1 MAIINCLGVR
11 AGSTVQSILMLM
23 TIAAIVALVIAGVA
37 FAPADPSGITLR
49 PVLDRPA
56 SFNLLEAMGAALIPV
71 FFAYGGWQTTNF
83 IAAELR
89 DPRRNLPR
97 ALIYGVIGVILLY
110 LGVNFVCVRVLGPVG
125 LAADTTP
132 ATAVVSRAFGNAGTR
147 LLAIAITISTL
158 GFLSQSVLTAPRV
171 YFAMARDGLFFRSV
185 AWLDARHHVPV
196 VAILLQ
202 AVCAIVITLTGK
214 YEQILNY
221 VVSMDFLF
229 FGLTATCIFIFRRRD
244 TRGPTPTKPETGAPS
259 FRMPGHPFTTIIFI
273 AMSWLVAA
281 NTIEK
286 YPGNTLIGMAILVA
300 GVPVYFFWNRRRKK
314 IQQV

>member
-1 MAIINCLGVR
+1 
-11 AGSTVQSILMLM
+11 MLM
-23 TIAAIVALVIAGVA
+23 TIAAIAALVIAGVA

-110 LGVNFVCVRVLGPVG
+110 LGVNFVCVRVLGPAG
-125 LAADTTP
+125 LAANTTP
-132 ATAVVSRAFGNAGTR
+132 ATEVVSRAFGNAGTR

-244 TRGPTPTKPETGAPS
+244 ARDPARANPETGAPEFPNARPS
-259 FRMPGHPFTTIIFI
+259 VH
-273 AMSWLVAA
+273 
-281 NTIEK
+281 
-286 YPGNTLIGMAILVA
+286 YH
-300 GVPVYFFWNRRRKK
+300 YFYRHVLARRRKHH
-314 IQQV
+314 

>member
-1 MAIINCLGVR
+1 M
-11 AGSTVQSILMLM
+11 
-23 TIAAIVALVIAGVA
+23 
-37 FAPADPSGITLR
+37 
-49 PVLDRPA
+49 
-56 SFNLLEAMGAALIPV
+56 
-71 FFAYGGWQTTNF
+71 
-83 IAAELR
+83 
-89 DPRRNLPR
+89 
-97 ALIYGVIGVILLY
+97 
-110 LGVNFVCVRVLGPVG
+110 
-125 LAADTTP
+125 
-132 ATAVVSRAFGNAGTR
+132 
-147 LLAIAITISTL
+147 
-158 GFLSQSVLTAPRV
+158 
-171 YFAMARDGLFFRSV
+171 
-185 AWLDARHHVPV
+185 PV

-244 TRGPTPTKPETGAPS
+244 ARNPVQANPKDGSAAG
-259 FRMPGHPFTTIIFI
+259 FRVPGHPFTTIIFI

-286 YPGNTLIGMAILVA
+286 YPGNTLIGIAILVA